1 MKYKTLKNSKSQVN
15 VHPTGEMVAEHCYKL
30 CSAVVQQVHSDM
42 DSQVTGEDKHSADH
56 TDQSQKQLKEKAD
69 NRKM

>member
-1 MKYKTLKNSKSQVN
+1 
-15 VHPTGEMVAEHCYKL
+15 MVAEHCYKL

-56 TDQSQKQLKEKAD
+56 TDQSKNQLKEKID